1 MRGAMGH
8 SSQKGLSQHHTAFL
22 FRNVARRSFSY
33 LRCSSTGRLLI
44 ASMFIFSSVYL
55 FLAFKAP
62 PPCEPCIAGA
72 PLNNK
77 AKPESPHL
85 VTTGSTKEQQQWKHV
100 FSTSFADTTF
110 APAVV
115 AETTNIPAVS
125 NTERKLKL
133 IDKAAGD
140 SLNVLEVTKTPSTK
154 GGPSSPDATPL
165 PPATTVLN
173 AATATTSP
181 PSGLWHV
188 WSRLFSWLPS
198 LPSIEVT
205 KKKFRN
211 PPVPERPV
219 ISDEEQAKHRLA
231 IIIPYR
237 DRLDNLKTFVPI
249 VAKVLEQQKIKY
261 SIYVVGQSDLG
272 AFNRGKLCNIGFQI
286 AEKDGHDYIVIHDV
300 DKVPASANVS
310 YRWPGDTFV
319 HMATCVEQFKYELP
333 YYNFL
338 GGVVMFRMDH
348 YSKFNG
354 MTNLLWGFGAEDDE
368 LWVRIKRKRLRISRA
383 HACEM
388 GRFVSLNHGNS
399 TLHYPKVN
407 YIANYN
413 LYRHLL
419 KRRRQMEKDGLGQLE
434 YKLLA
439 RVKEPLYGY
448 VNVSVDVCHG
458 DLGRAS
464 IEETG
469 CDGPKP
475 REVKK

>member
-154 GGPSSPDATPL
+154 
-165 PPATTVLN
+165 
-173 AATATTSP
+173 
-181 PSGLWHV
+181 
-188 WSRLFSWLPS
+188 
-198 LPSIEVT
+198 VT